1 MKRIFTFLILG
12 WHFTI
17 SSCSKPASAG
27 VTVFPETIVLQ
38 GEVQPLSDSLYLRYP
53 FRVRLQA
60 DTLYVLDIHTADY
73 YIHRFA
79 YPSMQHLGSLARY
92 GGAPDEFLD
101 AENIRIDTAGY
112 LWTLDANKSK
122 LVQFGKGG
130 DDQMK
135 RIDLDKRLVRTLDF
149 DRLND
154 SVFIVPD
161 YTGEHRISLLDA
173 KGDIIKQ
180 LFRIPTTS
188 SADKAAPVVLAQAW
202 RSFVSYN
209 ADHGILA
216 MATQL
221 GQVLE
226 IYDLQKEKVVQIV
239 GKDAG
244 APLQG
249 VPNAVALS
257 QATLSNIRQ
266 NLFWAFAYNTALI
279 PVAAGLLYPAY
290 GILLSPMVAAGAMA
304 LSSVF
309 VLGNALRLRRFQ
321 PDHRLS
327 STAEM
332 GASVASASLAFD
344 EQGQV
349 R

>member
-1 MKRIFTFLILG
+1 MKRIFTFLIIG
-12 WHFTI
+12 WHFTL

-27 VTVFPETIVLQ
+27 VTVFSETIVLQ

-101 AENIRIDTAGY
+101 AENIRIDTAGH

-130 DDQMK
+130 DDQIK

-180 LFRIPTTS
+180 LFQIPTTS
-188 SADKAAPVVLAQAW
+188 SADQAAPVVLAQAW
-202 RSFVSYN
+202 RSFVSYH

-244 APLQG
+244 APQFKNNGGYAVPTGIMGYSDVYVGKEYIYALFWGNSFDEIKQQGSAHQEGGQFIQVFDLQG
-249 VPNAVALS
+249 NPVRQYQLDRLITGFHIDEVEGMLIGLDVN
-257 QATLSNIRQ
+257 SNQPIIQ
-266 NLFWAFAYNTALI
+266 Y
-279 PVAAGLLYPAY
+279 
-290 GILLSPMVAAGAMA
+290 
-304 LSSVF
+304 
-309 VLGNALRLRRFQ
+309 RF
-321 PDHRLS
+321 
-327 STAEM
+327 
-332 GASVASASLAFD
+332 
-344 EQGQV
+344 
-349 R
+349 